1 MYWTF
6 ILSRLVRLL
15 AEVTNKLLDL
25 LTTEVRS
32 FKTPDQRDVVKAL
45 KELVDKA
52 LGADGGSSK
61 S

>member
-1 MYWTF
+1 VYWTF